1 VRLKIKRGKIAMMP
15 EQEIVT
21 KEKQQVQS
29 AETTRPGRYYVPD
42 IDICEY
48 PDKLM
53 LWADM
58 PGVSEKSVEI
68 ILRDNNLT
76 LIGTVS
82 AAVYNNLSPIYT
94 EYNVG
99 NYSRQFALNE
109 DIDGSRIQA
118 RMRNG
123 VLEVELP
130 KPEHAKPRRIE
141 VRAA

>member
-1 VRLKIKRGKIAMMP
+1 MMP

-21 KEKQQVQS
+21 KEKQEVQGTES
-29 AETTRPGRYYVPD
+29 TRPGRYYVPD
-42 IDICEY
+42 VDICEF
-48 PDKLM
+48 PDKLV

-58 PGVSEKSVEI
+58 PGVSEKNVEVM
-68 ILRDNNLT
+68 LRDGTLT
-76 LIGTVS
+76 LTGTVS
-82 AAVYNNLSPIYT
+82 PETYNNLSPRYT

-109 DIDGSRIQA
+109 DIDESRIHA

-130 KPEHAKPRRIE
+130 KREHAKPRKIE
-141 VRAA
+141 VQMG

>member
-1 VRLKIKRGKIAMMP
+1 MAMMP

-21 KEKQQVQS
+21 KEKQQVQGTE
-29 AETTRPGRYYVPD
+29 ATRPGRYYVPD
-42 IDICEY
+42 VDICEY

-58 PGVSEKSVEI
+58 PGVSEKNVEVM
-68 ILRDNNLT
+68 LKDNNLT
-76 LIGTVS
+76 LTGTVS
-82 AAVYNNLSPIYT
+82 PGPYNNLSPLYT

-99 NYSRQFALNE
+99 NYFRQFALNE
-109 DIDGSRIQA
+109 DVANPGFK

-130 KPEHAKPRRIE
+130 KREHAKPRKIE
-141 VRAA
+141 VRPA